1 LVVIAEKFLQFTK
14 KVCYNILNY
23 AVLKGDEAVEIKIG
37 ERTLHYTV
45 KGQGAPVLILEG
57 WGTNTDVYASIA
69 DLLSSKYT
77 VYTLDFPGFG
87 KSPEPDFPFDVGQY
101 AELTRAFIKRLAF
114 ENYTLIGHSFGGRVI
129 FKLFEEGR
137 PQGLAR
143 IILID
148 SAGVK
153 PKDTLKK
160 KIRRIKYKLGRRI
173 LETFAPSKVEE
184 YRIKHSSADYKA
196 ASPMMREVLK
206 RTVSEDLTHLFPKV
220 DVPTLLIWGRND
232 TATPLFDGQLMEKT
246 IPDAGLVVLEGG
258 HYSFLDQ
265 PVLFGRVLA
274 SFMKL

>member
-1 LVVIAEKFLQFTK
+1 M
-14 KVCYNILNY
+14 
-23 AVLKGDEAVEIKIG
+23 EIVIG
-37 ERTLHYTV
+37 ERRLHYTV

-57 WGTNTDVYASIA
+57 WGTNTEVYASIA
-69 DLLSSKYT
+69 DLLCTKYT

-87 KSPEPDFPFDVGQY
+87 KSPEPDSPWDVFQY
-101 AELTRAFIKRLAF
+101 AAITRAFIEQFAF
-114 ENYTLIGHSFGGRVI
+114 DNYTLIGHSFGGRVI

-137 PQGLAR
+137 PKGLSR

-153 PKDTLKK
+153 PADTAKK
-160 KIRRIKYKLGRRI
+160 KMRRMKYKLGRRL
-173 LETFAPSKVEE
+173 LELFAPGKVEE
-184 YRIKHSSADYKA
+184 YRMKHSSADYRA

-206 RTVSEDLTHLFPKV
+206 KTVSEDLTHLFSRV
-220 DVPTLLIWGRND
+220 DVPTLLIWGEND
-232 TATPLFDGQLMEKT
+232 SATPLADARLMEKT
-246 IPDAGLVVLEGG
+246 IPDAGLVVLQGG

>member
-1 LVVIAEKFLQFTK
+1 M
-14 KVCYNILNY
+14 
-23 AVLKGDEAVEIKIG
+23 EI
-37 ERTLHYTV
+37 TLGGQKLYYTV

-57 WGTNTDVYASIA
+57 WGTNTEVYASVSN
-69 DLLSSKYT
+69 LLSSKYT

-87 KSPEPDFPFDVGQY
+87 KSPEPDCVWDVASY
-101 AELTRAFIKRLAF
+101 AKLTRLFIEHFSF
-114 ENYTLIGHSFGGRVI
+114 EQYTLIGHSFGGRVI

-137 PQGLAR
+137 PKGLAR
-143 IILID
+143 IILMD

-153 PKDTLKK
+153 PKDTAKK
-160 KIRRIKYKLGRRI
+160 KVRRMKYKLGRRI
-173 LETFAPSKVEE
+173 LEIFAPAKVEK
-184 YRIKHSSADYKA
+184 YRLKHSSADYRA

-206 RTVSEDLTHLFPKV
+206 KTVSEDLSHLFAKV

-232 TATPLFDGQLMEKT
+232 TATPLTDAQLMEQT

-265 PVLFGRVLA
+265 PAVFARVLA